1 MKKIIA
7 LFIAV
12 LATGCVTTTGSG
24 GGTGAGNGLGNQQG
38 NQTASCSA
46 ANCAGCC
53 TGGVCFAGT
62 TNGSCG
68 VGGKVCGACYSPDVC
83 FTDGMC
89 GLDPSAQW
97 IVQPVSAKIASSNN
111 GSAWDGDGS
120 APDVVLTTTCPGGS
134 YGVTL
139 QEESYNP
146 DWVQSGNCTATAQ
159 DLLTKD
165 LTFSLIDSD
174 VAFDDTITGNV
185 TYGVTTADLRAGG
198 VSLGAVQGINGITY
212 TFTLK

>member
-1 MKKIIA
+1 MQKLIA
-7 LFIAV
+7 LTIAV
-12 LATGCVTTTGSG
+12 MATGCMTSNGSG
-24 GGTGAGNGLGNQQG
+24 GGGTGGGLGNTQG

-53 TGGVCFAGT
+53 SGGVCFAGN
-62 TNGSCG
+62 TNSTCG
-68 VGGKVCGACYSPDVC
+68 AGGKLCGACYGPDVC
-83 FTDGMC
+83 FTDGTC
-89 GLDPSAQW
+89 GLDPAAKW
-97 IVQPVSAKIASSNN
+97 IAQPVSAQIASSNN
-111 GSAWDGDGS
+111 GSSWDGDGS
-120 APDVVLTTTCPGGS
+120 PPDVIVTTTCPGGS
-134 YGVTL
+134 IGVTA
-139 QEESYNP
+139 QVESYNP
-146 DWVQSGNCTATAQ
+146 TWAQTGGCTATAQ